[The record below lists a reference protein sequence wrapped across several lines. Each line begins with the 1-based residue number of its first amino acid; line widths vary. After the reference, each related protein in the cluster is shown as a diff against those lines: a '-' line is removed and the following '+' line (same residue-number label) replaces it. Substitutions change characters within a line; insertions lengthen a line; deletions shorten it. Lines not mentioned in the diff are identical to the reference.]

1 MRVLLFLL
9 LIPVF
14 TPSIANE
21 SPQALQDA
29 FIAAVK
35 ANDADAV
42 AACYTNEA
50 TNYGIGVM
58 IEKGKDA
65 IRKSWQDFF
74 SANKVLDIALLD
86 GHMEILGEAA
96 VAWGLFR
103 MSIAPVGGG
112 EPVEMRGRYTDV
124 SKKVAGQWLYVF
136 DHASVPAAK
145 SQE

>member
-29 FIAAVK
+29 FIAAVQ

-65 IRKSWQDFF
+65 VRKSWQDFF

-96 VAWGLFR
+96 VAWGLFK
-103 MSIAPVGGG
+103 MSVA
-112 EPVEMRGRYTDV
+112 YTDV

-136 DHASVPAAK
+136 DHASVPAAE
-145 SQE
+145 SQDQ